1 MAGVSVQW
9 KEAEE
14 RRMFWKEL
22 REAVWSV
29 VRNLVDILFA
39 FGTAALC
46 IAGAVLVAGL
56 VIAALLFLR

>member
-1 MAGVSVQW
+1 
-9 KEAEE
+9 
-14 RRMFWKEL
+14 MFWKEL

-29 VRNLVDILFA
+29 VRNLIDILFA